1 MRALSWM
8 LGAIALAAIPLA
20 LGCGGAGAMQRSE
33 SATRSVYRGDSE
45 TVEADFSS
53 GAAGIGGGGG
63 GGGGDESYAYG
74 GEESDR
80 RLYAQAAQPT
90 SRTTTATTT
99 PPASTPPTATD
110 ARDTSGPLLIYT
122 ATLTMAVFEVRAT
135 QVALLERARSMG
147 GVLAIQTDDRLVLR
161 VPAERFDEF
170 LAGVAELGD
179 VLHRDI
185 QAQDVGEEFRDVAIR
200 IRNLE
205 VTRQRVEALLA
216 QTANVEQA
224 LAVQRELERITSELE
239 ALRGRQRFLA
249 DRVSL
254 STITFA
260 FQPMPREAI
269 EQPEIF
275 RLPFRWLDALGLP
288 ALLEVQ

>member
-8 LGAIALAAIPLA
+8 LGAITIAAIPLA
-20 LGCGGAGAMQRSE
+20 LGCGGGGSMQRAAT
-33 SATRSVYRGDSE
+33 SAAYRGESE
-45 TVEADFSS
+45 VEADFST
-53 GAAGIGGGGG
+53 GG
-63 GGGGDESYAYG
+63 GGGGDSGGGGGERYAYG
-74 GEESDR
+74 GEESPAR
-80 RLYAQAAQPT
+80 YAQAGPT
-90 SRTTTATTT
+90 TTRTTTATT
-99 PPASTPPTATD
+99 PSTPSTPTTTD

-135 QVALLERARSMG
+135 QTSLIERARSFG

-170 LAGVAELGD
+170 LAGVGELGD

-185 QAQDVGEEFRDVAIR
+185 QALDVGEEFRDVAIR
-200 IRNLE
+200 IRNLD

-216 QTANVEQA
+216 QAANVEQA
-224 LAVQRELERITSELE
+224 LAVQRELERITTELE

-288 ALLEVQ
+288 ALLEVR